1 MTFIDNPL
9 YISETHKAKNC
20 EARCFF
26 FLRSPSWVVTIQHR
40 CLWESLYW
48 QLRVSINGGTTKSS
62 IYRWIF
68 HYKPSIWGISFM
80 KTPSWHPW
88 EDFACPCCIVYMV
101 FFLVCRTPSFSCL
114 FCHVCWEC
122 ILTLCCLS
130 KNMLLGFLRYVF
142 TCCID
147 KYQYM
152 LLGNLIID
160 YLAWF
165 VGALH
170 VFLML
175 QYQQSYLV
183 YTPWVFSYIH
193 HLIWYND

>member
-1 MTFIDNPL
+1 MFPRSKQWLLLTIPFIPGKHTRPKTA
-9 YISETHKAKNC
+9 S
-20 EARCFF
+20 
-26 FLRSPSWVVTIQHR
+26 RSPSWVVTIQHG

-68 HYKPSIWGISFM
+68 QEINHPFGDTSIYIIYENPQL
-80 KTPSWHPW
+80 TPMRRFCMSMLYCLHGVLSRLPHTILQLL
-88 EDFACPCCIVYMV
+88 DLPCLLGMYSHVV
-101 FFLVCRTPSFSCL
+101 LLV
-114 FCHVCWEC
+114 
-122 ILTLCCLS
+122 
-130 KNMLLGFLRYVF
+130 KNMLLGFVRHVF

-165 VGALH
+165 VSAPPC
-170 VFLML
+170 FLML
-175 QYQQSYLV
+175 QYQ
-183 YTPWVFSYIH
+183 
-193 HLIWYND
+193 